1 MDRRRAE
8 ITVIDIEEFQV
19 RGVPGT
25 IKKVRFG
32 NRTVDYWAPRIPG
45 GNILIT
51 HDGQNVL
58 DKRNIGINPHQ
69 RATWELAQSAIRIA
83 EKNNQ
88 TPPTL
93 ICIYHTPYSEDTI
106 GRLKE
111 YVPAQYMRAKE
122 NWMVESYGLYKEE
135 VESFL
140 DSLTADQLIDDITNV
155 IVPGVTQ
162 RIGQSID
169 PAKVAILGASMG
181 GLASI
186 YAVIRRPD
194 FFHTSLS
201 FSPHWVIGGDPLAEK
216 MMRDFPEPGKHKLWM
231 SRGTKGLD
239 ARYEQ
244 SQKLADKLITS
255 RGYREDIDFE
265 SRVLNR
271 GAHTNATWARYAPEA
286 LDFWMRKGK

>member
-1 MDRRRAE
+1 M
-8 ITVIDIEEFQV
+8 IDIEEFQV

-32 NRTVDYWAPRIPG
+32 NRTVDIWAPRNPG
-45 GNILIT
+45 GNILIA

-69 RATWELAQSAIRIA
+69 RATWELGQSAIRIA

-88 TPPTL
+88 VPPTL
-93 ICIYHTPYSEDTI
+93 ICIYHTLYVEDTI

-111 YVPAQYMRAKE
+111 YVPAQYMSAKE
-122 NWMVESYGLYKEE
+122 NWMIESFGLYKED
-135 VESFL
+135 VSNFL
-140 DSLTADQLIDDITNV
+140 NQLTADQLIDDITKV
-155 IVPGVTQ
+155 IVPKVTD

-169 PAKVAILGASMG
+169 PQKVAILGASMG

-194 FFHTSLS
+194 FFRTSLS
-201 FSPHWVIGGDPLAEK
+201 FSPHWVIGGDALAEK
-216 MMRDFPEPGKHKLWM
+216 MMRDFPAPDKHKLWM

-244 SQKLADKLITS
+244 SQKLADKLIMS
-255 RGYREDIDFE
+255 RGYKANIDFK
-265 SRVLNR
+265 SRVLNK
-271 GAHTNATWARYAPEA
+271 GAHSNATWARYVPEA
-286 LDFWMRKGK
+286 LDFWMKEGS